1 MNRIGFLGG
10 SDMYR
15 IMMDDWQSLWEEKT
29 ERTPPPDLS
38 QNIAV
43 QLGSYTE
50 QFNLDWF
57 ATQHKTELTSTQATY
72 SKSVDDLILKGQID
86 ALAYDGTAIVEA
98 KHTNGMTNM
107 EQCIY
112 RYMPQIQFYMY
123 LADIDRCFLSV
134 IFGNN
139 KWESVCVQYDETFTK
154 NMIAKASEFWVHVT
168 SDTPPDF
175 DIAHKSYDI
184 DKINVDDMVRR
195 DASTDNFFNDLAHQ
209 YIEQMPN
216 AYNFDNIKKQLKE
229 LVADNEREVYSP
241 LLTIKRDKRGSLRIN
256 IHQEK

>member
-1 MNRIGFLGG
+1 
-10 SDMYR
+10 
-15 IMMDDWQSLWEEKT
+15 
-29 ERTPPPDLS
+29 
-38 QNIAV
+38 
-43 QLGSYTE
+43 
-50 QFNLDWF
+50 
-57 ATQHKTELTSTQATY
+57 
-72 SKSVDDLILKGQID
+72 
-86 ALAYDGTAIVEA
+86 
-98 KHTNGMTNM
+98 
-107 EQCIY
+107 
-112 RYMPQIQFYMY
+112 MY

-184 DKINVDDMVRR
+184 DKISVDDMVKR